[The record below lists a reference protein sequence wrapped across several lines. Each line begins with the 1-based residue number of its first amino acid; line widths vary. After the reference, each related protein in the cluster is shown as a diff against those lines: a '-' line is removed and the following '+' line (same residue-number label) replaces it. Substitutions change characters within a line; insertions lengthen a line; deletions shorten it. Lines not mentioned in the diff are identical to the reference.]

1 MSANQSDSAKQ
12 ANNRLDLS
20 AIRKHP
26 VLAGLDFHQA
36 IDSTNRRAMEIV
48 TNAELALP
56 LLILTESQ
64 TAGRG
69 RGNNRWYSEQGA
81 LTFSLIVD
89 VTQWNLKPEQS
100 SLFSLTTG
108 LAVCQTLV
116 PILAEHRV
124 QLKWPNDVLIDGS
137 KVCGILVETH
147 ASAQARIVI
156 GVGLNV
162 NNPVHSAAYRL
173 PATSMTELSG
183 FYYPIT
189 DILLT
194 ILTNLSVILDHIRRE
209 TLSAAWQQFCVLN
222 GKVVQLELPG
232 KTIRGECGGIDEDG
246 ALLLINETGLNRYY
260 SGTVLSY
267 E

>member
-1 MSANQSDSAKQ
+1 MSSNQSDSAWQ

-20 AIRKHP
+20 AIREHP
-26 VLAGLDFHQA
+26 FISGLDFHQT
-36 IDSTNRRAMEIV
+36 IESTNRRAMEIV
-48 TNAELALP
+48 TENEWDLP
-56 LLILTESQ
+56 LLIVTESQ

-69 RGNNRWYSEQGA
+69 RGNNKWHSAQGA
-81 LTFSLIVD
+81 LTFSLMID
-89 VTQWNLKPEQS
+89 ITHWNLNPEQG
-100 SLFSLTTG
+100 SLISLMTG
-108 LAVCQTLV
+108 LAVCQTLA

-124 QLKWPNDVLIDGS
+124 QLKWPNDVLVDGS

-147 ASAQARIVI
+147 AAMPGRIVI

-162 NNPVHSAAYRL
+162 NNPVNASAYRL
-173 PATSMTELSG
+173 PATSLRELSG
-183 FYYPIT
+183 SDFPIT

-194 ILTNLSVILDHIRRE
+194 ILTNLSKMLDNLQSE

-222 GKVVQLELPG
+222 GKYVQLELPG
-232 KTIRGECGGIDEDG
+232 ETVRGECGGIDEDG
-246 ALLLINETGLNRYY
+246 ALLLITDTGLKRFY